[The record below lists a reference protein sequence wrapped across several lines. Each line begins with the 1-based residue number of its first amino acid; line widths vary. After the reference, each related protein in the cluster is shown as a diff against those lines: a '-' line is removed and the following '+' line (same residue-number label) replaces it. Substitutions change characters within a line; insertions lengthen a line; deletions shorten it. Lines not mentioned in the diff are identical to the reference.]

1 MKEIVVI
8 GAGKVGSTV
17 ARLLAPTGDYRVT
30 LADLSPEILDRF
42 GRDERIRA
50 VTVDVVDSSELV
62 TLLNRTYAVVNAAP
76 FHLTTQ
82 IAEAAK
88 ATGTHY
94 LDLTEDVASTRRV
107 RAMASDAGTA
117 LVPQCGLAPGFVS
130 IVAYDMAKR
139 YEVLDTIKL
148 RVGALPQYA
157 SNALNYNLIW
167 STDGVINEYCEP
179 CEAIVNGMRREV
191 QPLEELEEF
200 SLDGVTYEAFNTSG
214 GLGTLCESLE
224 GKVRTL
230 NYRTIRYPGHRAIV
244 RALLNDLRLRERRDV
259 LKDILE
265 HAVPTTLQDVVI
277 IFVIVSGQKEGRFVQ
292 ETYANKI
299 YSRDMGGRTLSAIQI
314 TTASAICAVLDL
326 LAGGQLPHA
335 GGIRQEDIPLRAF
348 VENRFG
354 RVFARPDSPN

>member
-42 GRDERIRA
+42 GRDERIRVGRDERIRA

-62 TLLNRTYAVVNAAP
+62 TLLNGTYAVVNAAP

-88 ATGTHY
+88 AAGTHY

-139 YEVLDTIKL
+139 YEVLDTIDRKST
-148 RVGALPQYA
+148 R
-157 SNALNYNLIW
+157 LNSSHEI
-167 STDGVINEYCEP
+167 P
-179 CEAIVNGMRREV
+179 
-191 QPLEELEEF
+191 
-200 SLDGVTYEAFNTSG
+200 
-214 GLGTLCESLE
+214 
-224 GKVRTL
+224 
-230 NYRTIRYPGHRAIV
+230 
-244 RALLNDLRLRERRDV
+244 
-259 LKDILE
+259 
-265 HAVPTTLQDVVI
+265 
-277 IFVIVSGQKEGRFVQ
+277 
-292 ETYANKI
+292 
-299 YSRDMGGRTLSAIQI
+299 SRMPSSA
-314 TTASAICAVLDL
+314 
-326 LAGGQLPHA
+326 
-335 GGIRQEDIPLRAF
+335 
-348 VENRFG
+348 
-354 RVFARPDSPN
+354 